1 MTKRIIT
8 ILLTFTLVFALASC
22 GKPKNDSKKSK
33 ELDFSKIDEI
43 EVKWHGHP
51 ISLSDEQVAY
61 IISLWR
67 EGQWKTGL
75 WKISPDYE
83 ITAGELAFYFDLDN
97 GIFVGQND
105 IDRSLKISDEQIE
118 VLRSHLTTVSV
129 DAIAQITVGMT
140 LHQVQGIL
148 KGPGKGVEY
157 DEATREGTLQ
167 YECED
172 GSKYNIVFV
181 YGDGVKSIKNTFVT
195 SITKIDTESSPE
207 A

>member
-1 MTKRIIT
+1 M
-8 ILLTFTLVFALASC
+8 VFALASC
-22 GKPKNDSKKSK
+22 GGSKNDSKKSK

-43 EVKWHGHP
+43 EVKWHGYP
-51 ISLSDEQVAY
+51 ISLSVEQTEYV
-61 IISLWR
+61 ISLLQDGEWSS
-67 EGQWKTGL
+67 EA
-75 WKISPDYE
+75 WKINPEYHLK
-83 ITAGELAFYFDLDN
+83 AGEFVFYCDLNN
-97 GIFVGQND
+97 GKIVNTPTT
-105 IDRSLKISDEQIE
+105 DRTLFLTDEQIDT
-118 VLRSHLTTVSV
+118 LKSYFQTVSA

-148 KGPGKGVEY
+148 KGPGNGVEY

-181 YGDGVKSIKNTFVT
+181 YGDGIKSTFVT